1 MGPNEKLKTFPDY
14 VKNLKTKF
22 DGINLISDDLYSKIE
37 KAKDYT
43 EVYIEDAIKATK
55 EKLIVD
61 IKNEIKKSSKF

>member
-14 VKNLKTKF
+14 VKNLNTKF